1 MSMQTQAQAQATRPL
16 WTVLLRLA
24 LFGVAFFVAYRLAMS
39 FSGEAAA
46 PFWFPDA
53 VLLCALLLNPPRTW
67 WLFLLAPL
75 PIRLLVSGSAGIP
88 AWFLL
93 ATFVIDSVKCLLAAT
108 LLRRFL
114 RNPARFDTSR
124 DFGIFVSFAVLLV
137 PMLAALAGAAVRQ
150 RLGYEFWSSW
160 QEWFLGNSLASL
172 LLTPAI
178 LYWVFRPR
186 AEDRRFT
193 ARHTAEAL
201 LLAAGLTTIAWLAFS
216 GRLQYPYDYL
226 ALLYAPVPF
235 LIWAAIRFGLRGAS
249 GGLCLMAFLAIEA
262 AARGRGPFF
271 GQPPGQTVIS
281 IQLFLLV
288 IGAPVLFVAVLV
300 RERRQVEGRLGESV
314 SRYREVVESQ
324 TDLICR
330 YTPDTTLTFVNEAY
344 CRYFGRSREELLG
357 RRFLELLPENAR
369 EAAERHVVSLL
380 ENPIVVPD
388 EHAVLRPDGS
398 IGWQQW
404 VDHAIRGRDGRV
416 LEFQAI
422 GRDIT
427 DRKRAEEANRKL
439 AHVGR
444 MALLGELTAGIAHEI
459 NQPLGAI
466 LSNAEAAEMMLESG
480 DGDLQEL
487 RAILADIRRED
498 LRASEVIRH
507 VRALVGQRAMVFSA
521 LDLQE
526 IAAGVLRLAG
536 ADVRRRGITVETR
549 FEGPL
554 PTVRGDRV
562 WLEQLLLNLL
572 LNAMDA
578 IGDSPAGRRRI
589 ALSAGPFGPEAVQ
602 FSVTDTGHGLAAD
615 LLPRLFHSFVTTREN
630 GMGLG
635 LSISRSI
642 VEAHGGTIRAENN
655 PDGGAI
661 FRFTLPASQI
671 VSRSLGDPA

>member
-1 MSMQTQAQAQATRPL
+1 MSTPTPAEATGQRPL
-16 WTVLLRLA
+16 WAVLPRLV
-24 LFGVAFFVAYRLAMS
+24 LFEVAFFVAYRLAMS
-39 FSGEAAA
+39 FSGEATA

-67 WLFLLAPL
+67 WMFVLAPL
-75 PIRLLVSGSAGIP
+75 PIRLFLSGGADIP
-88 AWFLL
+88 DWFLV
-93 ATFVIDSVKCLLAAT
+93 TMFVIDSVKSLLTAT

-124 DFGIFVSFAVLLV
+124 EFGIFVSFAVLLV

-150 RLGYEFWSSW
+150 RLGYEFWPSW
-160 QEWFLGNSLASL
+160 QQWFLGDALASL

-193 ARHTAEAL
+193 VLRSAESL
-201 LLAAGLTTIAWLAFS
+201 LLVAGLSSIAWLAFS
-216 GRLQYPYDYL
+216 GRLQHPYDYL

-249 GGLCLMAFLAIEA
+249 GSLCLMAFLAIEA

-271 GQPPGQTVIS
+271 GQPPGQTVVS

-300 RERRQVEGRLGESV
+300 RERRQVEGQLLESV
-314 SRYREVVESQ
+314 RRYREVVESQ

-330 YTPDTTLTFVNEAY
+330 YAPDTTLTFVNEAY

-357 RRFLELLPENAR
+357 RRFLELLPETAR
-369 EAAERHVVSLL
+369 EAAERHVASLL
-380 ENPIVVPD
+380 ENPVVVPD
-388 EHAVLRPDGS
+388 EHQVLRPDGS
-398 IGWQQW
+398 IGWQLW

-422 GRDIT
+422 GQDIT

-466 LSNAEAAEMMLESG
+466 LSNAEAAEMMLDSG
-480 DGDLQEL
+480 EGDLQEV

-507 VRALVGQRAMVFSA
+507 VRSLVGQREMDFRA

-549 FEGPL
+549 FAEPL
-554 PTVRGDRV
+554 PTVRGDRI

-578 IGDSPAGRRRI
+578 IGDSPEGRRRI
-589 ALSAGPFGPEAVQ
+589 ALSAGPFGPETVQ
-602 FSVTDTGHGLAAD
+602 VSVTDTGHGLAAD
-615 LLPRLFHSFVTTREN
+615 LLPRLFHSFVTTRED

-642 VEAHGGTIRAENN
+642 VEAHGGTIHAENN
-655 PDGGAI
+655 PDGGAT
-661 FRFTLPASQI
+661 FRFTLPAAET
-671 VSRSLGDPA
+671 VPNSLGGST